1 MEFKTNKTFLFQKE
15 YRKIKKKDKDK
26 QFRMIMKHD
35 QHIQRV
41 NPKKVKSLQ
50 LNVDIFNI

>member
-1 MEFKTNKTFLFQKE
+1 
-15 YRKIKKKDKDK
+15 
-26 QFRMIMKHD
+26 MIMKHD

-41 NPKKVKSLQ
+41 NPKEVKSLQ